1 MSVSGQ
7 LTGRERSAYE
17 LLRQA
22 EVLYER
28 YEAGR
33 KEPFNLFSVLRKA
46 SDEEH
51 LHSKFLA
58 ALLNWETPEDG
69 AEKGAKKNLRDFVE
83 QVVAPAVN
91 TAHEEAAREEA
102 EGGEAES
109 REDRG
114 ESHPL
119 LDLEDAAPS
128 STPPAESHEPREAD
142 ASNGDADRSGPLSA
156 GKFSFSLDEG
166 ATVERERH
174 HIDLLITNTKGQA
187 IVIEN
192 KIWAGDQR
200 RQLDRYFDA
209 VKRRGLE
216 PTLVYLTLDGRPPS
230 EQSRRKRVVACLS
243 YREDLIP
250 WLRGCQERACDEPA
264 LRESVAQYLSLIRT
278 LCGDAGREFMTELTK
293 LLREGNDLIL
303 ARTLG
308 DAATV
313 AWGDLLFDYW
323 ERVRQEVEK
332 AIGLPDQSDLRGWIK
347 RFVDRRAGHFHY
359 SWPLPS
365 EWAPAPL
372 ALEARRDGGI
382 FWGVICGN
390 REHQELYGRLKDKLS
405 PLGYA
410 HAERWWSGRKFVCEG
425 NISRPSERVLAVLD
439 NTQKRNEVVRDLIE
453 TWKSLRKS

>member
-1 MSVSGQ
+1 MNASG
-7 LTGRERSAYE
+7 TSIGGDRSAYE

-58 ALLNWETPEDG
+58 ALLNWESPEDG

-83 QVVAPAVN
+83 QVVAPAVD
-91 TAHEEAAREEA
+91 TAREEAARKEA
-102 EGGEAES
+102 EGGDAES
-109 REDRG
+109 PEDRG
-114 ESHPL
+114 EPR
-119 LDLEDAAPS
+119 LENAAPPS
-128 STPPAESHEPREAD
+128 APQVESHERREAD
-142 ASNGDADRSGPLSA
+142 VGNGDSYRSGSLSA
-156 GKFSFSLDEG
+156 GQFSFLVDEG
-166 ATVERERH
+166 ARVERERH
-174 HIDLLITNTKGQA
+174 HIDLLITNADGQA
-187 IVIEN
+187 IVLEN
-192 KIWAGDQR
+192 KIWAGDQP
-200 RQLDRYFDA
+200 RQLERYFDT
-209 VKRRGLE
+209 VKRLGLE

-230 EQSRRKRVVACLS
+230 EQSRREHVVACLS

-264 LRESVAQYLSLIRT
+264 LRESVAQYLALIHT

-323 ERVRQEVEK
+323 EGVRQEVETE
-332 AIGLPDQSDLRGWIK
+332 IGLLPDQSDLRGWIK

-390 REHQELYGRLKDKLS
+390 REHRELYGRLKDKLS

-425 NISRPSERVLAVLD
+425 NTSRPSERVLAVL
-439 NTQKRNEVVRDLIE
+439 NNAQKRSEVVRDLIE
-453 TWKSLRKS
+453 TWESLRKA